1 MKKIYL
7 ILLAIL
13 TLGLQQTKADGGIGL
28 TFNRT
33 GTDAASVTIN
43 VVDKNGGYYG

>member
-1 MKKIYL
+1 MKKLYFT
-7 ILLAIL
+7 LLAIL
-13 TLGLQQTKADGGIGL
+13 ALGFQSSVAAEKIGL